1 MSARANKALTA
12 KLAVVV
18 VAMFGFGYLLVPLY
32 DLFCEITGVGGRT
45 GTVTESTAALAEAD
59 VSRDVTVEFTAATAP
74 GLPWEFHPLQRK
86 VTVHPGA
93 VTEVFYLARSKS
105 RRATAGQAVPSVAPF
120 DASRHFKKIE
130 CFCFTSQQLAPF
142 EERRMAVRFV
152 VDRELPPA
160 VHTVTLSYMFY
171 NVDVAAAADSTA
183 TAAATGEKT

>member
-45 GTVTESTAALAEAD
+45 GTVTEQAAAGSAPD
-59 VSRDVTVEFTAATAP
+59 VTRDVTVEFTAATAP
-74 GLPWEFHPLQRK
+74 GLPWEFRPLQRK
-86 VTVHPGA
+86 MTVHPGA

-130 CFCFTSQQLAPF
+130 CFCFTNQQLAPF
-142 EERRMAVRFV
+142 EERKMAVRFV

-171 NVDVAAAADSTA
+171 NVDAAAGLTAAAA
-183 TAAATGEKT
+183 GEKT